1 MAHLGIKVLNVLPG
15 ALQTSNWINV
25 IYQQTSPDA
34 LLPPLYTPEN
44 TISNVSPRDST
55 NENKQKEKEPSNQN
69 AAKSE
74 TETESEGHIADYA
87 ALRARQLEWM
97 TKVLNEGDAEKSAK
111 AIVDVV
117 TSEGSSLITKDG
129 KTRGWPELDMLVL
142 GRDAEANIRDKCNA
156 VLRNL
161 DEWQDVTR
169 GILRDDLK
177 ES

>member
-34 LLPPLYTPEN
+34 LLPPLYTPEH